1 MNKFLSILLETLVF
15 LATLMAS
22 ITISFM
28 IGCTLFGL
36 HQHIHVQKD
45 KIYFV
50 PQKLNQYVIESKE
63 V

>member
-1 MNKFLSILLETLVF
+1 MNKFLNILLKTLIF

-28 IGCTLFGL
+28 IGCTLFDL
-36 HQHIHVQKD
+36 HQRIHIQKD
-45 KIYFV
+45 KIYFI
-50 PQKLNQYVIESKE
+50 PQKLNQYMIEIKE